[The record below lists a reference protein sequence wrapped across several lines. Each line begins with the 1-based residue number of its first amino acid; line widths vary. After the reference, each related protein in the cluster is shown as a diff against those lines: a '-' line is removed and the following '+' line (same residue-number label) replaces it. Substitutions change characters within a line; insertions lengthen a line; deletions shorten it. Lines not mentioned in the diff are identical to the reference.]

1 MSINLSKGQKIDLKK
16 ANPGL
21 SAITVGLGWDP
32 VQSTG
37 GGFLKSLF
45 GSSESS
51 VDCDAS
57 VFMLNKNG
65 TLDNMKDL
73 VYFGNL
79 RSICG
84 SLMHSGDNL
93 TGDGDGDDEQILVNL
108 DKIPANIQN
117 LVFVVNIYNCVQR
130 KQHFGMIKNA
140 FIRVVDTN
148 TRKEIARYNLT
159 DDYSGKTGLVVGNIY
174 RQGNTWQFGA
184 IGQGTN
190 DTGLKD
196 MMQNLDKFECA
207 IAD

>member
-32 VQSTG
+32 VQASG

-45 GSSESS
+45 GGGESS